1 MSRFRMPDFRISGP
15 LTLAVAVATLMPLA
29 SLAQSNAPLTGNMTS
44 GAPAAGTPAAGSPAA
59 ASPAAGSPAAGSPAG
74 SPAAAAPVSTLPQAQ
89 LPQRPVV
96 QQVQTPMPQPAAQSA
111 QSAQAAPAAAATQ
124 TASSAPA
131 VEENF
136 GDVTRALLAAQA
148 DGRRAGGALP
158 VLGPVSTAA
167 WNRYLDSFS
176 HPIPEYLQKRVE
188 TKNTN

>member
-1 MSRFRMPDFRISGP
+1 
-15 LTLAVAVATLMPLA
+15 LMPLA

-44 GAPAAGTPAAGSPAA
+44 GAPAAGTPA
-59 ASPAAGSPAAGSPAG
+59 GSPAG
-74 SPAAAAPVSTLPQAQ
+74 SSAAAAAPASTLPQAQ

-96 QQVQTPMPQPAAQSA
+96 QQVQTPMPQPAA

>member
-59 ASPAAGSPAAGSPAG
+59 GSPAG
-74 SPAAAAPVSTLPQAQ
+74 SPAAAAAPVSTLPQAQ

-96 QQVQTPMPQPAAQSA
+96 QQVQTPMPQPAA

>member
-1 MSRFRMPDFRISGP
+1 MSRFRMSHSRRTGS
-15 LTLAVAVATLMPLA
+15 LTLTVALAALVPLA
-29 SLAQSNAPLTGNMTS
+29 CLAQSNAPLTGNMTG
-44 GAPAAGTPAAGSPAA
+44 GAPA
-59 ASPAAGSPAAGSPAG
+59 
-74 SPAAAAPVSTLPQAQ
+74 STLPQAQ

-158 VLGPVSTAA
+158 ILGPVSTAA

>member
-1 MSRFRMPDFRISGP
+1 MSRFRMSDFRISGP

-44 GAPAAGTPAAGSPAA
+44 GAPAVGTPAAGSPAA
-59 ASPAAGSPAAGSPAG
+59 ASPAAGSPAGSPA
-74 SPAAAAPVSTLPQAQ
+74 AAAAPVSTLPQAQ

-158 VLGPVSTAA
+158 ILGPVSTAA

>member
-44 GAPAAGTPAAGSPAA
+44 GAPAAGTPA
-59 ASPAAGSPAAGSPAG
+59 GSPAG
-74 SPAAAAPVSTLPQAQ
+74 SPAAAAAPASTLPQAQ

-158 VLGPVSTAA
+158 ILGPVSTAA

>member
-15 LTLAVAVATLMPLA
+15 LTLAVATLMPLA

-44 GAPAAGTPAAGSPAA
+44 GAPAAGTPAAGSPA
-59 ASPAAGSPAAGSPAG
+59 GSPA
-74 SPAAAAPVSTLPQAQ
+74 AAAAPVSTLPQAQ

>member
-1 MSRFRMPDFRISGP
+1 MSRFRMSYSRRAGS
-15 LTLAVAVATLMPLA
+15 LTLTAALAALAPLA
-29 SLAQSNAPLTGNMTS
+29 CLAQSNAPLTGNMTG
-44 GAPAAGTPAAGSPAA
+44 GAPAAGATAPA
-59 ASPAAGSPAAGSPAG
+59 
-74 SPAAAAPVSTLPQAQ
+74 STLPQAQ

-96 QQVQTPMPQPAAQSA
+96 QQVQTPMPQPAAQ
-111 QSAQAAPAAAATQ
+111 AAPAAPAASA
-124 TASSAPA
+124 ASPQAASPQAAAAQAAAPAA

-167 WNRYLDSFS
+167 WNRYLESFS
-176 HPIPEYLQKRVE
+176 HPIPEYFQKRVQ

>member
-44 GAPAAGTPAAGSPAA
+44 GAPAAGTPAAGSPA
-59 ASPAAGSPAAGSPAG
+59 GSPA
-74 SPAAAAPVSTLPQAQ
+74 AAAAPVSTLPQAQ